1 MFPKVE
7 ILILNNKK
15 NLTPKIF
22 GFFGLGV
29 GLGFW
34 VGFGFF
40 LGFWVWVWVWVKKT
54 QTQPKNPIFF
64 GFG

>member
-22 GFFGLGV
+22 GFFGLGFGFLGE
-29 GLGFW
+29 GLG
-34 VGFGFF
+34 
-40 LGFWVWVWVWVKKT
+40 LG
-54 QTQPKNPIFF
+54 
-64 GFG
+64 

>member
-29 GLGFW
+29 GLGFGFFW
-34 VGFGFF
+34 VFGCGFGFGLKKPKPNPKTQFF
-40 LGFWVWVWVWVKKT
+40 LGS
-54 QTQPKNPIFF
+54 
-64 GFG
+64 GD

>member
-29 GLGFW
+29 GLGFGFFW
-34 VGFGFF
+34 VFGCGFGF
-40 LGFWVWVWVWVKKT
+40 GFKKT

>member
-22 GFFGLGV
+22 GFFGLG
-29 GLGFW
+29 
-34 VGFGFF
+34 FGFF
-40 LGFWVWVWVWVKKT
+40 WVFLGFWVWVWVKKT
-54 QTQPKNPIFF
+54 QTQPKNPILF